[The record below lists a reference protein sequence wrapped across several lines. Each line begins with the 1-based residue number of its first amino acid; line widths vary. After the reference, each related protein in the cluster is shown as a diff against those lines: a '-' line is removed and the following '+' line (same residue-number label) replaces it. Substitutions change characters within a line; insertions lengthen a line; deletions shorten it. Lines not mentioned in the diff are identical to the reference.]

1 MIFGSLNQFKDS
13 ICQVLAHN
21 VIETLRNRIKV
32 IRFCDNGIQ
41 FDLFCH

>member
-32 IRFCDNGIQ
+32 IRFCDNGVQ
-41 FDLFCH
+41 FGLFCH